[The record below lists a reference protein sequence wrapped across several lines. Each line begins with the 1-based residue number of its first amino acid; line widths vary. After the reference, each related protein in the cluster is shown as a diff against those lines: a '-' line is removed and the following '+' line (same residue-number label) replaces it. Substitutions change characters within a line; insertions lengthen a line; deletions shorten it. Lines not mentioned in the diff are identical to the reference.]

1 MQNND
6 VLLRQ
11 VKQHISELSASIG
24 ARPTGSVAN
33 HKAENY
39 IKQTFIRN
47 NFQVDL
53 QTFNCIDWEQGE
65 TSLNL
70 EGVEF
75 PVAPSPYSLTCDAQ
89 ADIKVLENLSQLEQ
103 AELSGKVALLRG
115 ELTQEPLMPKNF
127 RFYNPEHHQRII
139 SLLEAKD
146 PIAILTVS
154 LEDRHLIPVF
164 EDGDFDIPS
173 AVISH
178 NSGDIIAQT
187 NLPIHLKISSQRKQA
202 KGANVIAKKNQESPN
217 KFVVSAH
224 FDTKPGTP
232 GALDNAVG
240 TTVLLILSEMF
251 KDTSLTDFGIE
262 LVAFNG
268 EDYFSTPGQVAY
280 LDTHSH
286 EFSNIKLAINCDG
299 LGLANSKV
307 GVSLMECPEN
317 YVNQIKSIGRAYSH
331 IETISPW
338 YQGDHMLFVAAQ
350 VPTLAITSTGIFE
363 LVDNVIH
370 TKRDQPGLINPNAV
384 LETCFFLQ
392 DVMSLE
398 AKQAAMM
405 C

>member
-6 VLLRQ
+6 ALLRQ
-11 VKQHISELSASIG
+11 VRRHISELSVNIG

-65 TSLNL
+65 TSLNI
-70 EGVEF
+70 EGAKI
-75 PVAPSPYSLTCDAQ
+75 PVTPSPYSLPCDVQ

-103 AELSGKVALLRG
+103 AEVSGKVALLRG
-115 ELTQEPLMPKNF
+115 ELTQESLMPKNF

-139 SLLEAKD
+139 SLLEAKS
-146 PIAILTVS
+146 PVAILTVS

-173 AVISH
+173 AVISQ
-178 NSGDIIAQT
+178 NSGDMIAQA
-187 NLPIHLKISSQRKQA
+187 NLPIHLKISSQRRQA
-202 KGANVIAKKNQESPN
+202 KGANVIAKKNQTSQN

-224 FDTKPGTP
+224 FDTKSGTP

-240 TTVLLILSEMF
+240 VTVLLILSEMF
-251 KDTSLTDFGIE
+251 KDTSLKDCGIE

-280 LDTHSH
+280 LDTYSH
-286 EFSNIKLAINCDG
+286 EFGNIKLAINCDG
-299 LGLANSKV
+299 LGLENSKV

-317 YVNQIKSIGRAYSH
+317 YVSQIKSICRASSH
-331 IETISPW
+331 IETMPPW

-350 VPTLAITSTGIFE
+350 VPTLAVTSTGIFE

-370 TKRDQPGLINPNAV
+370 TKHDQPSLINPNAV

-392 DVMSLE
+392 EIMSLE
-398 AKQAAMM
+398 ATQAAMR